1 MHEGGGGG
9 CGGGDSGWA
18 LLAVAEH
25 ESTPPHPFL
34 ISAWESLSVSAMF
47 QGAGP
52 RAHLLNSREHAPGA
66 GRRQAAHDRL
76 CAASAEDGG
85 SGEVSG
91 QVIMIATLWLRPRD
105 STTGNAGRGVLCA

>member
-1 MHEGGGGG
+1 MLPVPVPVAVHVLVHEGGGGG

-52 RAHLLNSREHAPGA
+52 RAHLLNSRQELDGVKLHMTGSAQH
-66 GRRQAAHDRL
+66 RQKM
-76 CAASAEDGG
+76 EDLVK
-85 SGEVSG
+85 SQARS
-91 QVIMIATLWLRPRD
+91 
-105 STTGNAGRGVLCA
+105 S